1 MGFGGRVC
9 IAGRAARD
17 GRVRRGATRGDHGGA
32 ARAWKHDAP
41 GRFRGRALRRGRAR
55 GRSPAAA
62 SRAKPKPQGKRVER
76 ALTVRPF
83 IFSMMS
89 SVAADMATTPVRR
102 AALTEKAE
110 ALNAL
115 TGAPYAT

>member
-1 MGFGGRVC
+1 MRTYTTSPAVFAVARRV
-9 IAGRAARD
+9 AVARM
-17 GRVRRGATRGDHGGA
+17 VARR
-32 ARAWKHDAP
+32 
-41 GRFRGRALRRGRAR
+41 RAR
-55 GRSPAAA
+55 
-62 SRAKPKPQGKRVER
+62 RAKPKPQEEKRGGR